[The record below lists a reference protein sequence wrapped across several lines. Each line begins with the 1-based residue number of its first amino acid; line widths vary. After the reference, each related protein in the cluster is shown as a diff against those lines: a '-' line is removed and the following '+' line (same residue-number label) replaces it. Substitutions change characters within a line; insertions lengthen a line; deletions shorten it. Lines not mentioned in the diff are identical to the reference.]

1 MNLKTTLVVSTL
13 IAGSAFSAV
22 IKAQTLQQAIQQTIN
37 ENPEV
42 QSAKS
47 ERLAVEEEIS
57 QARAG
62 YFPTVDIQA
71 GYGWEQSNNPTTRAR
86 GDGTTSFSRE
96 EASVQLRQ
104 MVFDGLA
111 TPSEVNRQEART
123 NSRAYTVFGQSEI
136 TALNGV
142 EAYLNVLRRQ
152 ELLGLAK
159 DNHLV
164 HKRVN
169 DQISLRSERGIGR
182 QADADQSIGRLA
194 LAEKNELSEIGN
206 LQDAETTFLR
216 VIGTLPSD
224 LEEVA
229 GPQNALPKNLD
240 QAVEQA
246 ISNHPILKSANA
258 DIDSAFAQHDTA
270 RAAYMPRLD
279 VEAGASYN
287 NDLDGIQGKNA
298 DITVMLQFRY
308 NLFNGGRDV
317 ARRRETA
324 KLINQSKDIRDNTYR
339 QVVESM
345 RLSWVAH
352 QTVKSQMK
360 FFKTH
365 QDASIKTN
373 LAYQKQFNIGQRTL
387 LDLLD
392 SANEMF
398 LAKSAYTDAK
408 YDEVF
413 SQYRILTSKGALN
426 SHLDITLP
434 DEVTPLDT
442 KPKDSVENGPQP
454 VVGQM
459 DIRQVETASRYVK
472 TQNSMQ

>member
-1 MNLKTTLVVSTL
+1 MKLKITIGITSL
-13 IAGSAFSAV
+13 IAGFVFSAT
-22 IKAQTLQQAIQQTIN
+22 IQAQTLQQAIQQTIN
-37 ENPEV
+37 ENPEI

-62 YFPTVDIQA
+62 YFPTVDVQA

-96 EASVQLRQ
+96 EASIILRQ

-142 EAYLNVLRRQ
+142 EAYLNVLRRH

-164 HKRVN
+164 HQRVN

-182 QADADQSIGRLA
+182 RADYEQSKGRLA
-194 LAEKNELSEIGN
+194 LAEKNVFSEIGN
-206 LQDAETTFLR
+206 LQDAETSFLR
-216 VIGTLPSD
+216 VIGALPSN
-224 LEEVA
+224 LEEVTE
-229 GPQNALPKNLD
+229 PKDALPENLD

-246 ISNHPILKSANA
+246 IANHPILKSANA

-279 VEAGASYN
+279 VEAGASHN
-287 NDLDGIQGKNA
+287 NDLDGIQGKNE

-308 NLFNGGRDV
+308 NLFNGGKDV

-324 KLINQSKDIRDNTYR
+324 ELINQSKDIRDNTYR

-352 QTVKSQMK
+352 QTVKSQMD
-360 FFKTH
+360 FFKIH

-408 YDEVF
+408 FDEVF

-426 SHLDITLP
+426 SYLDITLP
-434 DEVTPLDT
+434 DEVIPLDT
-442 KPKDSVENGPQP
+442 KPKDSAENGPQA

-459 DIRQVETASRYVK
+459 DIRQVESASRYVK
-472 TQNSMQ
+472 TQKSMQ